1 MSGIDNI
8 LRSIENENVA
18 ASTIREKSKLIFL
31 KDGDQLFCTPVATGK
46 DDDKLLDQYYM
57 YAFPTNTSFTY
68 VLAGMKGE
76 NGLIA
81 DDRIDISNVPKVA
94 KRQLKFALWVYVH
107 NILHTQKAQDY
118 WKEIEGPLGKKMF
131 EETVNDFRII
141 SLPLGAGK
149 ANFYSLAEI
158 YNDWGSLDKGI
169 VRFKRNGEGL
179 ETTYLITPTPKQEQI
194 PSEKK
199 SEIPSLPTIK
209 DYLFEAYSVPPV
221 TGNNSFSSNIEEDIS
236 SSNDD
241 LF

>member
-8 LRSIENENVA
+8 LRSIENESEST
-18 ASTIREKSKLIFL
+18 STIREKSKEIFL

-57 YAFPTNTSFTY
+57 YSFRNGTSWAF

-76 NGLIA
+76 NGLIP
-81 DDRIDISNVPKVA
+81 DDRIDISTVPEDSR
-94 KRQLKFALWVYVH
+94 RQLKFSLWVYVH
-107 NILHTQKAQDY
+107 NILHTQKSQDY
-118 WKEIEGPLGKKMF
+118 WKEIQGPLGKQMF

-141 SLPLGAGK
+141 SLSLGAGK

-158 YNDWGSLDKGI
+158 YNDWGSLDKGV

-179 ETTYLITPTPKQEQI
+179 ETTYLITPTPKQEEI

-199 SEIPSLPTIK
+199 SEILNLPTIK
-209 DYLFEAYSVPPV
+209 DYLFEAYSISP
-221 TGNNSFSSNIEEDIS
+221 NIEEDIN
-236 SSNDD
+236 SSNND